1 MCFLLIS
8 APVPLCPGLS
18 SSPTV
23 CEFIHRKCRG
33 ALWVAGLMRSDVAS
47 PASRELSMSGR
58 SARGK
63 QTVDKIF
70 NTALPVHGS
79 NTSEKAELLNPKEK
93 KKIIISPTSS
103 LHSSRLGGFIKF
115 RVQKPLVNRDL
126 TESGGKAGV
135 DTSLQDDLWIP
146 NPSLPSFQGGKASLI
161 QSESSKVHHDLSQ
174 SRCWYQHSSLYVL
187 YILFLNKKKKKKLS
201 HTSLLVALFFGLYS
215 LWPASF
221 QSPGGAKKT
230 YGGV

>member
-1 MCFLLIS
+1 MFSEDSSGSDQGSSYCSQGCVWCSSEKECVYVCVCFLLIS

-33 ALWVAGLMRSDVAS
+33 ALRVAGLMRSDVAS

-79 NTSEKAELLNPKEK
+79 NTSEKAPLQNPKEK
-93 KKIIISPTSS
+93 KKSSS
-103 LHSSRLGGFIKF
+103 L
-115 RVQKPLVNRDL
+115 QPLLFTVADWV
-126 TESGGKAGV
+126 G
-135 DTSLQDDLWIP
+135 
-146 NPSLPSFQGGKASLI
+146 
-161 QSESSKVHHDLSQ
+161 LSN
-174 SRCWYQHSSLYVL
+174 SRC
-187 YILFLNKKKKKKLS
+187 K
-201 HTSLLVALFFGLYS
+201 SLLS
-215 LWPASF
+215 M
-221 QSPGGAKKT
+221 KI
-230 YGGV
+230 

>member
-1 MCFLLIS
+1 MGSETVIKTEVQVVSIHWMLSEDSSASDQGSSYCSQGCVCCSSQKECVCVCFLLIS

-33 ALWVAGLMRSDVAS
+33 GSRVAGLMRSDVAS

-79 NTSEKAELLNPKEK
+79 NTSEKGPPQ
-93 KKIIISPTSS
+93 KI
-103 LHSSRLGGFIKF
+103 
-115 RVQKPLVNRDL
+115 
-126 TESGGKAGV
+126 
-135 DTSLQDDLWIP
+135 
-146 NPSLPSFQGGKASLI
+146 
-161 QSESSKVHHDLSQ
+161 
-174 SRCWYQHSSLYVL
+174 
-187 YILFLNKKKKKKLS
+187 
-201 HTSLLVALFFGLYS
+201 
-215 LWPASF
+215 
-221 QSPGGAKKT
+221 
-230 YGGV
+230 